1 MSYKKHH
8 FNTQYSTTGVYAKPT
23 CITRNEYYQSEKV
36 TNGYFHRQLWSLVK
50 KMNKQQNNTHKALS
64 AENLRQQ
71 LDTADFI
78 KTKLYM

>member
-1 MSYKKHH
+1 
-8 FNTQYSTTGVYAKPT
+8 
-23 CITRNEYYQSEKV
+23 
-36 TNGYFHRQLWSLVK
+36 
-50 KMNKQQNNTHKALS
+50 MNKQQNNTHKALS